1 MNAALSFGFSGD
13 LTRWLASSGLEI
25 VLYILGGMLM
35 ARFVSYIGERITT
48 RIDNNY
54 QHSDALVRSEAA
66 KHRHALAQVVTWVVV
81 TIIYIL
87 VTIEVL
93 RRFGFA
99 ASGLVAPATVLG
111 AALGFG
117 AQRVVQDILAGF
129 FIITERQYGFGDVV
143 HIAVVGSADN
153 AEGTVEDVTL
163 RVTRVRSVDGEVITV
178 PNGQIVK
185 SINLSKDWAR
195 AVVDVPVQATMDLN
209 RVNEILREIGRE
221 AFADPGL
228 RPLLLDEPTVM
239 GIESI
244 EIDKVNVRL
253 VARTLPGK
261 QFDVGSDL
269 RVRIAAALQ
278 PEGIS
283 VDPDV
288 STAGVAADASGRG
301 SSETAPRETAG
312 GTSSAGERNG
322 TAGEG
327 DR

>member
-1 MNAALSFGFSGD
+1 MITALSFGVPPD
-13 LTRWLASSGLEI
+13 LERWLTGSGLEI
-25 VLYILGGMLM
+25 VLYILGGMLI
-35 ARFVSYIGERITT
+35 ARLISYLGSRITD
-48 RIDNNY
+48 RIDSNY

-66 KHRHALAQVVTWVVV
+66 KHRHALAQVITWVAV
-81 TIIYIL
+81 TIVYVL

-99 ASGLVAPATVLG
+99 VTSLVAPATVLG

-129 FIITERQYGFGDVV
+129 FIITERQYGFGDTVQ
-143 HIAVVGSADN
+143 IAVNGSAED

-185 SINLSKDWAR
+185 AINLSKDWAR
-195 AVVDVPVQATMDLN
+195 AVVDVPVPSIADLN
-209 RVNEILREIGRE
+209 RVNEILRTVGRA
-221 AFADPGL
+221 AFDDERL

-239 GIESI
+239 GVESI
-244 EIDKVNVRL
+244 EVDVVNVRL

-261 QFDVGSDL
+261 QFQVGREL
-269 RVRIAAALQ
+269 RVRVAAALQ

-283 VDPDV
+283 VSPDV
-288 STAGVAADASGRG
+288 STAGVAPDGASRD
-301 SSETAPRETAG
+301 RE
-312 GTSSAGERNG
+312 GEL
-322 TAGEG
+322 
-327 DR
+327 